1 MASRFSSLRLRRRR
15 LHTATN
21 QLSVR
26 QIRNTDFY
34 GCLGDLKNHIS
45 DSDFIALSLQN
56 TGSSSFPWHRLQ
68 SFDTYDTAYC
78 KAKYAAEKFQI
89 LQFALCPFSVR
100 ESKLIAH
107 PYNFHLFPRDDLN
120 IGMPSYSF
128 SCQVS
133 HLTSMA
139 REGFDFDACI
149 YDGISYLSRA
159 QESIAKVRIG
169 RSFLTPSTYAVKSS
183 FRQTI
188 ADSVFVQR
196 VKSRVKNW
204 KDACNSS
211 TKTNDAL
218 LSSLKKLII
227 GSEQYGSR
235 PSMTIDVCSERQVL
249 LVLELL
255 SEFSDDLV
263 PVVIPAK
270 GGGTQAIRAILTSS
284 KEDKILLEKELQ
296 NLEEEENK
304 KFRGFR
310 EVVDIISASQ
320 KPILSYNSLNDFAF
334 IHSKFLA
341 PLPTGMD
348 EFASSLHL
356 VFPRVLDVKHLISK
370 IGGLSKPI
378 SIASA
383 LSYLKNH
390 YFAPIDLDIPVEATG
405 NDRKFHGHNAILLC
419 HLFAKACSVLK
430 IDLGGVQ
437 SNNNCLASKLDGC
450 ANVFGSFS
458 PDHHES
464 EDGDIKISTKN
475 VRKVSCRHLVF
486 LWGFRDG
493 MTARSMKTALEGSHE
508 VFCEEFDVRFVDK
521 KCAIVVFWQPGLSEA
536 FLDAI
541 NSDGIVGCLK
551 DMVSEGLKAT
561 GYETYKRVCR
571 LGLWEADLAESLER
585 ASSEQHHSSFEADP
599 ETERLDIYYS
609 NDSIINLADL

>member
-1 MASRFSSLRLRRRR
+1 MASRSSSLHFHRR
-15 LHTATN
+15 LYSTFN
-21 QLSVR
+21 QWSVR
-26 QIRNTDFY
+26 QVRKSDFH
-34 GCLGDLKNHIS
+34 GCLGDLDGHIS
-45 DSDFIALSLQN
+45 ASDFIALSLQK

-68 SFDTYDTAYC
+68 PFDTSHTAYC

-107 PYNFHLFPRDDLN
+107 PYNFHLFPRDELN

-159 QESIAKVRIG
+159 QESIAKVRMG
-169 RSFLTPSTYAVKSS
+169 CPTPTTSTYVLKSS
-183 FRQTI
+183 SRQSI
-188 ADSVFVQR
+188 ADSVFIQR

-255 SEFSDDLV
+255 SDFSDDLV

-284 KEDKILLEKELQ
+284 KDDKILLEKELQ

-304 KFRGFR
+304 RFRGFR
-310 EVVDIISASQ
+310 EVIDMISASQ
-320 KPILSYNSLNDFAF
+320 KPIVSYGSLNDFTF

-341 PLPTGMD
+341 PLPPRID
-348 EFASSLHL
+348 EFSDSLHS
-356 VFPRVLDVKHLISK
+356 VFPQVLDVQHLMRNIS
-370 IGGLSKPI
+370 GLNKPTSI
-378 SIASA
+378 SSA

-390 YFAPIDLDIPVEATG
+390 YFAPVDLDIPVEGTG
-405 NDRKFHGHNAILLC
+405 NERKFHGHNAIKLC
-419 HLFAKACSVLK
+419 HLFTKVCSVLK
-430 IDLGGVQ
+430 IDLSGVQ
-437 SNNNCLASKLDGC
+437 FNEKPLASNLEGC
-450 ANVFGSFS
+450 ANVFASF
-458 PDHHES
+458 PPCNQEP
-464 EDGDIKISTKN
+464 EDEGEDVKISTRN
-475 VRKVSCRHLVF
+475 VRKVSCGQLVF

-493 MTARSMKTALEGSHE
+493 MTAGLLKAALQGSHE
-508 VFCEEFDVRFVDK
+508 VLCEEFDVRFVGK
-521 KCAIVVFWQPGLSEA
+521 KCAILVFWQPGLSET

-541 NSDGIVGCLK
+541 HSDGILGSLK
-551 DMVSEGLKAT
+551 DMVSEGLRAAS
-561 GYETYKRVCR
+561 YETYKRVCR
-571 LGLWEADLAESLER
+571 LGHWEADLAESLER
-585 ASSEQHHSSFEADP
+585 ATSEADC
-599 ETERLDIYYS
+599 ETARLDIYYS
-609 NDSIINLADL
+609 NNSLINLNDL